1 MAAEVPTRAD
11 AIRMA
16 REDRERTLSL
26 LDGLA
31 PEALTTIGLGGGQW
45 SPKDLI
51 GHLESWEEHA
61 LGALD
66 AWDRGESPR
75 IGGQLRSIGTDE
87 LNRMEVER
95 KAERGLADVLASAA
109 ATHAHLLERFEELS
123 DQRWAEAPLP
133 GDEHTVGGRLGSILG
148 GQLGG
153 FRHDP
158 DHWTDL
164 EAFVAAHPAT
174 RSPG

>member
-1 MAAEVPTRAD
+1 MADDVPGRLD
-11 AIRMA
+11 AIRIA
-16 REDRERTLSL
+16 REDRERTLAL
-26 LDGLA
+26 IATLTPD
-31 PEALTTIGLGGGQW
+31 ALTAPGLGGGGW

-66 AWDRGESPR
+66 AWEQGETPR

-87 LNRMEVER
+87 LNRREVER
-95 KAERGLADVLASAA
+95 KAGWTLEEIRSSAA
-109 ATHAHLLERFEELS
+109 TTRARLLERFDALPDE
-123 DQRWAEAPLP
+123 RWTQPLP
-133 GDEHTVGGRLGSILG
+133 GEDFTIGGRLGSILG

-158 DHWTDL
+158 DHWNDL
-164 EAFVAAHPAT
+164 EAFAATHP
-174 RSPG
+174 S

>member
-1 MAAEVPTRAD
+1 MADDVPTRAD

-16 REDRERTLSL
+16 RDDRERTLAL
-26 LDGLA
+26 LAALGAD
-31 PEALTTIGLGGGQW
+31 ALTMPGLGGGEW

-66 AWDRGESPR
+66 AWERGEAPR

-87 LNRMEVER
+87 LNRREVER
-95 KAERGLADVLASAA
+95 KAGRSLEDLRSSAA
-109 ATHAHLLERFEELS
+109 ATHQRLLARFEALS
-123 DQRWAEAPLP
+123 DARWSEPALP
-133 GDEHTVGGRLGSILG
+133 GEEHTVGGRLGSILG
-148 GQLGG
+148 GELGG

-158 DHWTDL
+158 DHWSDL
-164 EAFVAAHPAT
+164 EAFAVEHPA
-174 RSPG
+174 

>member
-1 MAAEVPTRAD
+1 MADDVPTRGD
-11 AIRMA
+11 AIQMA
-16 REDRERTLSL
+16 REDRRRTLAL
-26 LDGLA
+26 LDGVA
-31 PEALTTIGLGGGQW
+31 PEAWTLTGLGGGEW

-66 AWDRGESPR
+66 AWERGEEPR

-87 LNRMEVER
+87 LNRMEFER
-95 KAERGLADVLASAA
+95 KANRSLEETRSSAA
-109 ATHAHLLERFEELS
+109 ATHARLLERFEALS
-123 DQRWAEAPLP
+123 DTRWAEAPLP
-133 GDEHTVGGRLGSILG
+133 NDEYTVGGRLGSILG

-164 EAFVAAHPAT
+164 EAFVAAHPAP